1 MTETNWQPARLIPT
15 SGINGTDEQETRAT
29 SSLLAVLPVVREFS
43 TALLRPLGAP
53 AGVIET
59 FIEVPLVTADGR
71 TVRPDGLIRITR
83 GQKSWTALVEVK
95 TGNNDL
101 GREQVETYLDIA
113 RDHAFDAV
121 LTISNQIATAVSVHP
136 VDVDKRKIRKVALH
150 HISWAEIVSATVLQR
165 VHRGLADPEQ
175 AWILAELIRY
185 LEHPRSGA
193 LDFTD
198 MGGAFVAVREAVIA
212 GTLRSSDKGTA
223 EVVSR
228 WDQLLRFAALRLE
241 RDLGSGVQV
250 AFSRREQADSTLRAS
265 ALTAE
270 LVSKGTLSGSLRVPN
285 TVGDLMIVADLRTG
299 RCTIEVDVTGPAE
312 GRPATRVNWLIRQL
326 PDAQD
331 AVRIDAFAHM
341 GRTST
346 SELLSAV
353 RADPSILVSDPK
365 VDLRRFR
372 IAATSQLGTKRGIG
386 RAAFIDSVLGA
397 IDGFYKTVLQGIRPW
412 VAKAPQLAKPGASL
426 AEAGIDTSVL
436 PSEQVSVND
445 LVDIDGANG
454 DERVVAG
461 GEIETSAAHGV
472 SVPLVD
478 WAEQQENIE
487 AERLASRATSVPSD
501 SGQRSERRRCRICGE
516 PVELSGLD
524 LDDPESWAH
533 TEDANDMGDHT
544 AEVDG

>member
-43 TALLRPLGAP
+43 AALLRPLGAP
-53 AGVIET
+53 AGSIET
-59 FIEVPLVTADGR
+59 FIEVPLATSDGR

-83 GQKSWTALVEVK
+83 GQKSWTTLVEVK

-113 RDHAFDAV
+113 RDNAFDAV
-121 LTISNQIATAVSVHP
+121 LTISNQIAPAAGIHP
-136 VDVDKRKIRKVALH
+136 VDVDKRKVRRVALH
-150 HISWAEIVSATVLQR
+150 HISWAEIVSAAVTQR

-198 MGGAFVAVREAVIA
+198 MGGAFVEVREAVLA
-212 GTLRSSDKGTA
+212 GTLRASDSGTA

-250 AFSRREQADSTLRAS
+250 ALSRREQADSTLRPA
-265 ALTAE
+265 ALAAE
-270 LVSKGTLSGSLRVPN
+270 LVSQGTLSGSLRVPN
-285 TVGDLMIVADLRTG
+285 TVGDLTIVADLRTG
-299 RCTIEVDVTGPAE
+299 RCTIEVDVPGPVE
-312 GRPATRVNWLIRQL
+312 GRPATRVNWLVRQL

-341 GRTST
+341 ARTST
-346 SELLSAV
+346 SELLKAV
-353 RADPSILVSDPK
+353 RVDPSILLSDPK

-386 RAAFIDSVLGA
+386 RGAFIDSVLGA
-397 IDGFYKTVLQGIRPW
+397 IDGFYKTVLQSIRPW
-412 VAKAPQLAKPGASL
+412 TAKAPQLAKPGAAL

-436 PSEQVSVND
+436 PSEQLSVDD
-445 LVDIDGANG
+445 LVGINEGTGDGP
-454 DERVVAG
+454 
-461 GEIETSAAHGV
+461 EIAIEASAAGDV
-472 SVPLVD
+472 STPLVD
-478 WAEQQENIE
+478 WAEQQEDIE
-487 AERLASRATSVPSD
+487 EERLASLAVAVPSD
-501 SGQRSERRRCRICGE
+501 SGQRSQRPRCRICGE
-516 PVELSGLD
+516 PVELSGSA
-524 LDDPESWAH
+524 DPDSWAH
-533 TEDANDMGDHT
+533 TEDARPLGDHV
-544 AEVDG
+544 AAVDG